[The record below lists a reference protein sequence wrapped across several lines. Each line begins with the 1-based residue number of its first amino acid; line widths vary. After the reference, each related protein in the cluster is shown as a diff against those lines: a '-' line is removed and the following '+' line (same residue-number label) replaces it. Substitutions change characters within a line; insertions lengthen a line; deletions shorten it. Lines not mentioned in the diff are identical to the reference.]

1 MLTSILIANTTA
13 DTSTGR
19 ASRASI
25 GSRSSEDSASSL
37 LQNARGLTLQHP
49 PTGHQSFPINTTNL
63 NASQAYNISN
73 IGVNRYPMGPSY
85 AANMYPV
92 SFDSDHP
99 IPLSAPGSQT
109 PSYTVQPSCSTMTQR
124 DPIAQSSTVLWGA
137 PVVASGLTP
146 SNLPYSIPATM
157 NPPQQ
162 LDYTF
167 SLSTPYRSGNSHNM
181 HYNTSPYS
189 SPSSEQGTPY
199 SKSTG
204 SSYIGETGQR
214 NNWSEQP
221 PAKPQ

>member
-19 ASRASI
+19 ASRASN

-37 LQNARGLTLQHP
+37 QQHARGLTLQHP
-49 PTGHQSFPINTTNL
+49 PTGHQSFPMNTTNL
-63 NASQAYNISN
+63 NAYQAYNISN
-73 IGVNRYPMGPSY
+73 IGVNRYPVGPSY

-99 IPLSAPGSQT
+99 ISLSAPGSQT
-109 PSYTVQPSCSTMTQR
+109 PSHTVQPSCSTMTQR

-137 PVVASGLTP
+137 PVVASGLTS

-167 SLSTPYRSGNSHNM
+167 SPSTPYRSGNSHGM

-189 SPSSEQGTPY
+189 SPSGEQGKPY
-199 SKSTG
+199 GKSTG

-221 PAKPQ
+221 PAKP